1 MQKSIVEKDKQ
12 HIQNYMNEKNRVTEL
27 EMKLES
33 KDQQIKALSKIVREK
48 KTGGLPGGVPGALNT
63 Q

>member
-1 MQKSIVEKDKQ
+1 
-12 HIQNYMNEKNRVTEL
+12 MNEKNRVTEL
-27 EMKLES
+27 EMKLKS